1 MKKRLLSVCIAL
13 ALMSVLLP
21 ARAAEEDTT
30 IFRPK
35 TGQELISILDE
46 LRLKNLYITTPNI
59 TIMLE
64 GKDYQLEK
72 SMEIYLC
79 ESNLTIQGTSGTRIL
94 GAKSYH

>member
-30 IFRPK
+30 IFRPQ

-46 LRLKNLYITTPNI
+46 LRLKNLYIKKHKI

-72 SMEIYLC
+72 SKEIYLS
-79 ESNLTIQGTSGTRIL
+79 ESNLTIQGKRATRI
-94 GAKSYH
+94 